1 MLEGMP
7 ESMLEAIL
15 IGVCLGIISGL
26 IPGIHNNTFSALI
39 LAYLPLLFEFFSP
52 EEVALII
59 FTNAITHTFIDI
71 LPSIF
76 IGVPNED
83 TALSI
88 LPSHEMVLEGRGFQA
103 VSISAFSSMF
113 SFLVSLPVFLL
124 FNLFLSSNWKFLYEI
139 TPFFL
144 ILVIF
149 FLVFSEK
156 GDIYAASL
164 NIWLKRAYS
173 LFIIVL
179 SGIIGYFAFK
189 YSFYVEI
196 RVGSSV
202 FIPMMLGFF
211 AVPVV
216 YAGMQNR
223 SEIPEQRV
231 TLNVPKVR
239 HVLPGSFSG
248 ALVSLFPGVSSGIA
262 AAISTARLKSR
273 EAYISAIS
281 AANTSNVMLCFSVL
295 FSTGFTRSGAANAFK
310 YVIGSHFNN
319 NEIMNL
325 IFIGLFVAVLS
336 LCITLLLGAL
346 FSKFV
351 VKTERV
357 SRLSLAILV
366 FVFLY
371 SFYMTGVFGILI
383 LLASSFT
390 GLLTVKLNVK
400 RVACMGCIILPVLL
414 YRLGYV

>member
-1 MLEGMP
+1 
-7 ESMLEAIL
+7 MLEAIL
-15 IGVCLGIISGL
+15 IGICLGVISGL

-39 LAYLPLLFEFFSP
+39 LAYLPLLFELFSP

-71 LPSIF
+71 LPSVF
-76 IGVPNED
+76 IGVPDED

-88 LPSHEMVLEGRGFQA
+88 LPSHEMVLEGRGFHA
-103 VSISAFSSMF
+103 VSISAFSSML

-124 FNLFLSSNWKFLYEI
+124 FNLFLFSNWRFLYSI
-139 TPFFL
+139 TPIFL
-144 ILVIF
+144 LLVIF

-156 GDIYAASL
+156 GDIYAGPL
-164 NIWLKRAYS
+164 NIWLKRGYS
-173 LFIIVL
+173 FFIIIL

-189 YSFYVEI
+189 YSFYAEI
-196 RVGSSV
+196 RAGSSI

-231 TLNVPKVR
+231 SLSIPEVK

-262 AAISTARLKSR
+262 AVISTARLGSK

-281 AANTSNVMLCFSVL
+281 AANTSNAMLCFSVL

-310 YVIGSHFNN
+310 SVIGSHFNN
-319 NEIMNL
+319 NEVMNL
-325 IFIGLFVAVLS
+325 ILVGLFVAALS
-336 LCITLLLGAL
+336 LIITLILGVV
-346 FSKFV
+346 FSKFI
-351 VKTERV
+351 VKMERA
-357 SRLSLAILV
+357 SRLSSAILA

-371 SFYMTGVFGILI
+371 TMYMTGVFGILI
-383 LLASSFT
+383 LIFSSIT
-390 GLLTVKLNVK
+390 GLLAARLGVK
-400 RVACMGCIILPVLL
+400 RVASMGCIILPVLL

>member
-1 MLEGMP
+1 
-7 ESMLEAIL
+7 MLEAIL
-15 IGVCLGIISGL
+15 IGICLGIVSGL
-26 IPGIHNNTFSALI
+26 IPGIHNNTFSAII
-39 LAYLPLLFEFFSP
+39 LAYLPLLYGFFSS

-76 IGVPNED
+76 IGVPDED

-88 LPSHEMVLEGRGFQA
+88 LPSHEMVLEGRGFYA

-113 SFLVSLPVFLL
+113 SFLLSLPVFLL
-124 FNLFLSSNWKFLYEI
+124 FNLFLSSNWTLLYEI
-139 TPFFL
+139 TPAFL
-144 ILVIF
+144 IFVII

-156 GDIYAASL
+156 GDIYSASL
-164 NIWLKRAYS
+164 NIWLKRGYS
-173 LFIIVL
+173 FLIIVL
-179 SGIIGYFAFK
+179 SGIIGYLAFS
-189 YSFYVEI
+189 YSFLAEL
-196 RVGSSV
+196 RAGSSV

-216 YAGMQNR
+216 YAGMKNR
-223 SEIPEQRV
+223 SEIPEQEV
-231 TLNVPKVR
+231 TLIFPEAR
-239 HVLPGSFSG
+239 HVLPGSLSG

-262 AAISTARLKSR
+262 AVISTTRLGSK

-281 AANTSNVMLCFSVL
+281 AANTSNAILCFSVL
-295 FSTGFTRSGAANAFK
+295 FATGFARSGAANAFK
-310 YVIGSHFNN
+310 SVIGSHLNH

-325 IFIGLFVAVLS
+325 ILVGLFVAALS
-336 LCITLLLGAL
+336 LIITLILGAV

-357 SRLSLAILV
+357 SRLSSAILA

-371 SFYMTGVFGILI
+371 TLYMTGVFGIIILI
-383 LLASSFT
+383 FSSIT
-390 GLLTVKLNVK
+390 GLLAARLGVR
-400 RVACMGCIILPVLL
+400 RVASMGCIILPVLL